1 MQNLKS
7 VYSSLP
13 KERLIYLGKSSLSC
27 SELLTVMIGNGSGD
41 YHVHHIVKEI
51 KNLTHNKWHQ
61 LYQMEVKDLCQ
72 VSGLGPSKAAKIIAG
87 AVFLPNGSKT
97 IE

>member
-7 VYSSLP
+7 AFSSLP

-27 SELLTVMIGNGSGD
+27 SELLMVMIGNGSGD

-51 KNLTHNKWHQ
+51 KKLDPQ
-61 LYQMEVKDLCQ
+61 
-72 VSGLGPSKAAKIIAG
+72 
-87 AVFLPNGSKT
+87 
-97 IE
+97 